1 MGLEAAR
8 DLVDRD
14 PEQAAAILDR
24 LADQTQADIGE
35 IRRLVDGLRPPALEL
50 GLVRALSERAAQHN
64 SAVASANGAVTWTVV
79 AEELGPLPAAV
90 EVAAYRIAVEAVTN
104 AVRHSEGTSCTVTL
118 RREEG
123 ALRVEIRDDGVG
135 AAGGRDTGVGL
146 GSMRDRAEELGGT
159 CTVSAGPGGG
169 TVVVAVL
176 PMAEPQPAE
185 PGGQEPN

>member
-1 MGLEAAR
+1 
-8 DLVDRD
+8 
-14 PEQAAAILDR
+14 
-24 LADQTQADIGE
+24 
-35 IRRLVDGLRPPALEL
+35 
-50 GLVRALSERAAQHN
+50 VRALSERAAQHN

-104 AVRHSEGTSCTVTL
+104 AVRHSEGTSFTVTL

>member
-1 MGLEAAR
+1 
-8 DLVDRD
+8 
-14 PEQAAAILDR
+14 
-24 LADQTQADIGE
+24 
-35 IRRLVDGLRPPALEL
+35 
-50 GLVRALSERAAQHN
+50 
-64 SAVASANGAVTWTVV
+64 VV